1 MEEKKERDPALTCG
15 EYILYSCFGAFVAM
29 RENELLDINCKQL
42 RDQIAARR
50 TKSVAATEAVFER
63 IEKYERTIGAY
74 ISTFEEQALAK
85 AQEIDNKIAAG
96 EPVGELAGVPVAIKD
111 NMCTTFGATT
121 CASKILENF
130 RAPYNA
136 TAVEK
141 LLAADAV
148 IVGKTNM
155 DEFAMGSSTE
165 NSGLAQTVNPWDT
178 SRVPGGSSG
187 GSAAAVA
194 ARLCFAALGSDTGGS
209 IRQPASLCG
218 VVGLKPTYGRISRFG
233 LVAYGSS
240 LDQIGPI
247 TRTVGDCALM
257 MNVIAGEDRAD
268 STSIDERTAPVPDY
282 LKKLDE
288 PIRKLKIAI
297 VPEFVAGADK
307 QVQEALSAALDVY
320 KGLGAEIIEIEMAHL
335 DYAIAAYYVIAT
347 GEASS
352 NLARYDGVH
361 YGHRTKT
368 AKDYIEVY
376 SKSRAEG
383 FGKEVKRRI
392 MLGTYALSSGYYDAY
407 YLKALKVR
415 NLIRGDFTRA
425 FERCEAILMP
435 VSPTTAFKIGEKVDD
450 PLKMYL
456 SDIYTIAVNLAGIPG
471 ISIPCGFDSENL
483 PIGLQIL
490 APAFSED
497 RLLRIARM
505 FEKETDWHKSKPAI
519 VNQQVK

>member
-1 MEEKKERDPALTCG
+1 MDWQNA
-15 EYILYSCFGAFVAM
+15 
-29 RENELLDINCKQL
+29 KQL
-42 RDQIAARR
+42 RDKIRGGEISSIEA
-50 TKSVAATEAVFER
+50 TKTVFER
-63 IEKYERTIGAY
+63 VAKLEPTLGVY
-74 ISTFEEQALAK
+74 ISTFEKSALDK
-85 AQEIDNKIAAG
+85 AAEVDRRIASG
-96 EPVGELAGVPVAIKD
+96 EAVGVLAGVPVAVKD
-111 NMCTTFGATT
+111 VLCTTFGATT

-130 RAPYNA
+130 HSPYNA
-136 TAVEK
+136 TVIDK

-165 NSGLAQTVNPWDT
+165 NSGLKQTVNPWDT

-187 GSAAAVA
+187 GSTAAVA
-194 ARLCFAALGSDTGGS
+194 AGLCCAALGSDTGGS
-209 IRQPASLCG
+209 IRQPASFCG
-218 VVGLKPTYGRISRFG
+218 VVGLKPTYGRVSRYG

-257 MNVIAGEDRAD
+257 MNVIAGHDEKD
-268 STSIDERTAPVPDY
+268 STSVSESVAPVCDY
-282 LKKLDE
+282 LEKLDE
-288 PIRKLKIAI
+288 PITKLKIGI
-297 VPEFVAGADK
+297 VPELNAGSDSD
-307 QVQEALSAALDVY
+307 VQKAISEAIEVY
-320 KGLGAEIIEIEMAHL
+320 KKLGAEIIEIEMPHF

-347 GEASS
+347 AEASS

-361 YGHRTKT
+361 YGHRTKR
-368 AKDYIEVY
+368 AADYIEVY
-376 SKSRAEG
+376 TKSRAEG

-415 NLIRGDFTRA
+415 NLIRSDFTKA
-425 FERCEAILMP
+425 FERCDCVMMP

-456 SDIYTIAVNLAGIPG
+456 SDVYTIAVNLAGIPG
-471 ISIPCGFDSENL
+471 ISIPCGFDDKNL

-490 APAFSED
+490 SPAFSED
-497 RLLRIARM
+497 KLLRIARM
-505 FEKETDWHKSKPAI
+505 YEKETDWHKKRPD
-519 VNQQVK
+519 V